1 MSKENSQQDWDQL
14 WVKYNKSLKT
24 WREVFESLQK
34 ATNDVQSKYAEVLAK
49 ALEDST
55 GKTMSQFIENWQK
68 SMIDAGMRT
77 FKQLGDDADSSVTVT
92 QKVMT
97 KTLGQT
103 INDLMIMG
111 KKFKANTGILEDASK
126 LLNDPNQKN
135 EKIVCGKLGMFANQ
149 VNQSHHLTPLQRSQ
163 LIEATNAIKTLI
175 GCKVK

>member
-14 WVKYNKSLKT
+14 WIRYNNSLKT

-34 ATNDVQSKYAEVLAK
+34 ATNDVQSKYAEILTK

-55 GKTMSQFIENWQK
+55 GKTMSQFVENWQK
-68 SMIDAGMRT
+68 SMIDAGMST
-77 FKQLGDDADSSVTVT
+77 FKQFGTDADDSVTVA

-103 INDLMIMG
+103 IHDLIVLG
-111 KKFKANTGILEDASK
+111 KKFKANTDILEDASK
-126 LLNDPNQKN
+126 LLNDPNRKN
-135 EKIVCGKLGMFANQ
+135 EKIACGKLGMFVNQ

-163 LIEATNAIKTLI
+163 LLDATNAIKILI